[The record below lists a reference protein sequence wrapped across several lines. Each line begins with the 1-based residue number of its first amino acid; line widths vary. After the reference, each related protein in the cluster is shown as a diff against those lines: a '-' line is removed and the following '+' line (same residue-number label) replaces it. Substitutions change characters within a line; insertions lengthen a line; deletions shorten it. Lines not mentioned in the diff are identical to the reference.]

1 MSWNECGIFWC
12 SFFFIIFWISS
23 IKDVSCGGSL
33 EDMTFGAV

>member
-1 MSWNECGIFWC
+1 MNVGYFGVL
-12 SFFFIIFWISS
+12 FFFIIFWISS